1 MRIEILD
8 QAEDDLI
15 EGFHFYE
22 AQRPDL
28 GSYFLVTL
36 YEVSVTMVY
45 PPPRWLIHLRP
56 LVLDL

>member
-1 MRIEILD
+1 MRIEIRD

-22 AQRPDL
+22 AQRAGR

-36 YEVSVTMVY
+36 
-45 PPPRWLIHLRP
+45 
-56 LVLDL
+56 